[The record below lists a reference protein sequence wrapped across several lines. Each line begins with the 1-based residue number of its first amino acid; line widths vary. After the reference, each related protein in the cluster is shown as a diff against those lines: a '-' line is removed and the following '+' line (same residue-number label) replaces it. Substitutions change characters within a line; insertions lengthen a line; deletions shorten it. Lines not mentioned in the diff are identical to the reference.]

1 MMASRP
7 AEPGLKYG
15 SRYIEQPESNA
26 MLVSIIVDDEQ
37 KSQENLQGIIQEFV
51 EEISVVACCKNVAEA
66 IEAVKVHKPDIVFLD
81 IQMKGETGFDLL
93 SKIDKIDFEIIFVTA
108 YSEYAIKAIK
118 FSAIDYL
125 LKPIDIEEL
134 KMAIGKVAQRRTGKI
149 LKRLGILQDHLS
161 NAGHDNSKIA
171 LPTSDGLFFIR
182 IQEIIYCQASSSYT
196 IFFTTDG
203 KQHVVC
209 RTLKEYEE
217 LLVDHNFFRIHHSY
231 LVNLNMIKKYVKGD
245 GGYVILNNDVSLDV
259 SKRKKIDFLKRFS
272 TAD

>member
-1 MMASRP
+1 
-7 AEPGLKYG
+7 
-15 SRYIEQPESNA
+15 
-26 MLVSIIVDDEQ
+26 MLIAIIVDDEQ
-37 KSQENLQGIIQEFV
+37 KSQENLQGIIHEFV
-51 EEISVVACCKNVAEA
+51 EDISVVALCKNVAGA
-66 IEAVKVHKPDIVFLD
+66 IEALKIHKPYIVFLD

-108 YSEYAIKAIK
+108 YAEYAIKAIK

-134 KMAIGKVAQRRTGKI
+134 KMAIGKVAERRTGKI
-149 LKRLGILQDHLS
+149 VKRLGILQDHLS
-161 NAGHDNSKIA
+161 NTGHDHSKIA
-171 LPTSDGLFFIR
+171 LPTSDGLVFIHIR
-182 IQEIIYCQASSSYT
+182 DIIYCQASSSYT
-196 IFFTTDG
+196 IFFTTDN

-217 LLVDHNFFRIHHSY
+217 LLADHNFFRIHHSY

-259 SKRKKIDFLKRFS
+259 SKRKKVDFLNRFS
-272 TAD
+272 KVD